1 MDQSYAILL
10 HELAAPLN
18 SVYLSVQMIERQL
31 KFADNQRGSEQL
43 IKSEFQNVKSEIVRL
58 AVLIN
63 AFRGSS
69 GAATTKL
76 VLTDITTVI
85 ARWLNVIAAQA
96 EARAIH
102 IETELAS
109 DLPLIKLDSQKM
121 MEVFLNLSN
130 NAMEAMP
137 GGGQLRIRSRRDVD
151 EIIVEISDTGT
162 GIPERIAIFERFT
175 TTKMQGT
182 GLGLPVVKEIMNQHC
197 GTISY
202 KSSSN
207 CGTSFYLAFPI
218 PRR

>member
-1 MDQSYAILL
+1 MDQSYANLL

-31 KFADNQRGSEQL
+31 FADNQPKSEQV
-43 IKSEFQNVKSEIVRL
+43 IKSELQGVKSEIIRL

-63 AFRGSS
+63 AFRESS
-69 GAATTKL
+69 GAATTQL
-76 VLTDITTVI
+76 VLTDINTVI

-96 EARAIH
+96 EARAIR

-151 EIIVEISDTGT
+151 KIMVEVSDTGM
-162 GIPERIAIFERFT
+162 GIPEGIDIFKRFI
-175 TTKMQGT
+175 TTKTQGT
-182 GLGLPVVKEIMNQHC
+182 GLGLPVVKKIMNQHC

-207 CGTSFYLAFPI
+207 GGTSFYLAFPI
-218 PRR
+218 PWR